1 MAQQTGGRSK
11 AVIFLVLALAVATLA
26 SLAVYRVLQESKKQ
40 LEEAQKPPA
49 TFPVV
54 VATRDLY
61 MGIPMAARRASAS
74 CRTR

>member
-40 LEEAQKPPA
+40 LEEAQKPPDTLPRRRRHA
-49 TFPVV
+49 RPLHGHSHW
-54 VATRDLY
+54 TRRCHR
-61 MGIPMAARRASAS
+61 P
-74 CRTR
+74 